1 MPAEPKAVQIG
12 GYTYIIQQ
20 LPATKC
26 VKWQARLGAVFA
38 PIIKEAGE
46 SLNLQGDSL
55 LDTQIDVNSVVKALT
70 NGVAGLIGQ
79 IEKIDPKMTILF
91 DLLELVTVRK
101 DRTDEMQLTV
111 ACVNLHF
118 GNGAHQ
124 APVTDMYK
132 VAYEVIKANHFLP
145 IPDIGGLAKSLKQKT
160 P

>member
-1 MPAEPKAVQIG
+1 
-12 GYTYIIQQ
+12 
-20 LPATKC
+20 
-26 VKWQARLGAVFA
+26 
-38 PIIKEAGE
+38 
-46 SLNLQGDSL
+46 
-55 LDTQIDVNSVVKALT
+55 LT

-101 DRTDEMQLTV
+101 DRTDEMQLTEAGV
-111 ACVNLHF
+111 DLHF

-124 APVTDMYK
+124 APVADMYK